1 MKKIIFLL
9 IILNFSCTSKSILE
23 VLNKSEFSDVEKQD
37 ILKLTE
43 FFESKILIEGKGIDE
58 SYKQFL
64 IEISNNYESIGKKIS
79 IEEQRNLTNTLDK
92 STLNELWYEPT
103 TRAFV
108 SFSGNKLKEPI
119 KYKSLAG
126 RIDGKY
132 SNLLQNLSGKN
143 PKINTYLGE
152 MKNLGDFPMFYSLFG
167 LLVDTKPSFIENLNE
182 GHWRLIIAIHILT
195 INENQERYKTATELN

>member
-1 MKKIIFLL
+1 MKKLIFIIIL
-9 IILNFSCTSKSILE
+9 LNFSCTSKSILE

-43 FFESKILIEGKGIDE
+43 FFESKILIEGEGIDE

-64 IEISNNYESIGKKIS
+64 IEISNNYESIGKKIP

-92 STLNELWYEPT
+92 STLNELWYET
-103 TRAFV
+103 TTKAFV
-108 SFSGNKLKEPI
+108 SFNGQKLKKPI
-119 KYKSLAG
+119 NYKSLG
-126 RIDGKY
+126 GEIDGKY
-132 SNLLQNLSGKN
+132 SNLLKNLGGEN
-143 PKINTYLGE
+143 PKINSYLDE

-167 LLVDTKPSFIENLNE
+167 LLVDTKPSFVENLNE

-195 INENQERYKTATELN
+195 VNENQERYKVATENI